1 MAPVTTSAP
10 ASNLLAVAA
19 FLGLFALTIYLLVV
33 GEGVFIPLVLAIF
46 IAYLIIA
53 LSHMVERIKVA
64 GKQLPGWF
72 CMVAA
77 IVIFLLAIGLIVQLI
92 AGNVRD
98 VVDAA
103 PQYQER
109 LQDLLANINATM
121 TSLLPLSGPVNLT
134 TLMEGLDL
142 RSLAGRFA
150 GALQSIAGNTFL
162 ILLYVAFLLLE
173 YRTFDRKLAAMF
185 PAKERLDR
193 VRSTLAE
200 IGQKTETYVAVK
212 TVVSLLVGG
221 ISYVALLIFGV
232 DFAGFWAL
240 LIFILNFIPYIGS
253 LIAVLFPTVLSL
265 LQFGSLGIFAMVL
278 TVLAGAQVFVGNVLE
293 PRLMGKSLNL
303 SPLII
308 LIALSVW
315 GALWGVT
322 GMILSVPITV
332 IGTIILAQFPQT
344 RPIAVFMSE
353 RGDVR

>member
-1 MAPVTTSAP
+1 MTTSAP

-19 FLGLFALTIYLLVV
+19 SLGLFALTIYLLVV

-109 LQDLLANINATM
+109 LQDLLANINTTM

>member
-1 MAPVTTSAP
+1 VSQQP
-10 ASNLLAVAA
+10 AASSVIAVAA
-19 FLGLFALTIYLLVV
+19 ALGLFALTIYLLVV

-46 IAYLIIA
+46 ISYLIVA
-53 LSHMVERIKVA
+53 LSHFVDRLTLGGWRPSGRLSMVI
-64 GKQLPGWF
+64 
-72 CMVAA
+72 A
-77 IVIFLLAIGLIVQLI
+77 IVLFLLAIALVVQLI
-92 AGNVRD
+92 AGNVRS

-109 LQDLLANINATM
+109 LQDLLTDINSALAST
-121 TSLLPLSGPVNLT
+121 LPWDAPLTVT
-134 TLMEGLDL
+134 TLMEGFDL
-142 RSLAGRFA
+142 GALARQFA
-150 GALQSIAGNTFL
+150 GALQSIAGNAFL

-173 YRTFDRKLAAMF
+173 HRTFDRKLAAMF
-185 PAKERLDR
+185 PAADRLER

-200 IGQKTETYVAVK
+200 IGRKTETYVAVK
-212 TVVSLLVGG
+212 TLASLLVGG
-221 ISYVALLIFGV
+221 LSYAVLLFFGV

-253 LIAVLFPTVLSL
+253 LIAVLFPTVLTL
-265 LQFGSLGIFAMVL
+265 LQFGSLGLFLIVLAVL
-278 TVLAGAQVFVGNVLE
+278 TAVQVFVGNVLE
-293 PRLMGKSLNL
+293 PRWMGKSLNL

-332 IGTIILAQFPQT
+332 IGAIVLAQFPKT

-353 RGDVR
+353 SGDVK

>member
-1 MAPVTTSAP
+1 VTTSAP

-19 FLGLFALTIYLLVV
+19 SLGLFALTIYLLVV

-109 LQDLLANINATM
+109 LQDLLANINTTM

>member
-1 MAPVTTSAP
+1 MTTSAP

-19 FLGLFALTIYLLVV
+19 SLGLFALTIYLLVV

-46 IAYLIIA
+46 IACLIIA

-109 LQDLLANINATM
+109 LQDLLANINTTM

>member
-1 MAPVTTSAP
+1 MTTSAP

-19 FLGLFALTIYLLVV
+19 SLGLFALTIYLLVV

-109 LQDLLANINATM
+109 LQDLLANINTTM

-185 PAKERLDR
+185 PAKERLVR